1 MPIQNA
7 EDREIVKI
15 KYVENDKQITNEII
29 PMKTTHNSTASAMF
43 FVFGLRG
50 N

>member
-29 PMKTTHNSTASAMF
+29 PMKTTHNKQRRLCF
-43 FVFGLRG
+43 LFLV
-50 N
+50 